1 MNAHHD
7 VAVIIDSLC
16 EIAGARRPS
25 DPLLQPFLGI
35 YYRDIP
41 SDDADGRR
49 LNAAY
54 AAAVAH
60 LQLGRVRRVGETLVE
75 VLSPDL
81 ERDGWETERTILMFV
96 TDDVP
101 FLVDSVRM
109 VLDRY
114 ELGIHLLI
122 HPMLSVGRN
131 DRHELTHV
139 DDPDGRVEAWTLIE
153 LDRCP
158 PGAREQLEAD
168 VRTAIDDVQSVV
180 RDFAPMQERLLDV
193 AGDDALMQW
202 LADTNFVFLGSAV
215 YERTTDGL
223 RLDPASLLGQY
234 RSRRLD
240 PERIDPPS
248 KDGDGD
254 IVIARTDAVATVHRP
269 ARMTSIAVRLPTNR
283 EVRFVGLLGSAAY
296 RQSVFRNPR
305 HRRPRRRGGRSG
317 RCRPREPYRSRRP
330 QRHRDAASRP
340 GVRIRRRRTGRA
352 GLGDHRTAGT
362 PHRQSVRP
370 HRAGRALDHGAG
382 VRASVTIHCRAPGP
396 RRRAG
401 VGVVRR

>member
-1 MNAHHD
+1 MSAHND
-7 VAVIIDSLC
+7 VAAIIESLC

-60 LQLGRVRRVGETLVE
+60 LQLGRVRCVGETLVE

-122 HPMLSVGRN
+122 HPMISVRRN
-131 DRHELTHV
+131 DRHELV
-139 DDPDGRVEAWTLIE
+139 DVDEPDGRVEAWTLIE

-158 PGAREQLEAD
+158 SAREQLEAD

-180 RDFAPMQERLLDV
+180 RDFAPMQKRLLDV
-193 AGDDALMQW
+193 AGDDALMRW
-202 LADTNFVFLGSAV
+202 LADTNFVFLGSAI
-215 YERTTDGL
+215 YERTPDGL
-223 RLDPASLLGQY
+223 RLDPTSLLGQY
-234 RSRRLD
+234 RSRLLD

-248 KDGDGD
+248 KDGDAD
-254 IVIARTDAVATVHRP
+254 IVI
-269 ARMTSIAVRLPTNR
+269 
-283 EVRFVGLLGSAAY
+283 
-296 RQSVFRNPR
+296 
-305 HRRPRRRGGRSG
+305 
-317 RCRPREPYRSRRP
+317 
-330 QRHRDAASRP
+330 
-340 GVRIRRRRTGRA
+340 
-352 GLGDHRTAGT
+352 
-362 PHRQSVRP
+362 
-370 HRAGRALDHGAG
+370 
-382 VRASVTIHCRAPGP
+382 RAPTQLP
-396 RRRAG
+396 PCIARRA
-401 VGVVRR
+401 